1 MHQSP
6 PPFPSSSDPRGAPPP
21 PGKPPASRGLSGC
34 AIAAIIGAVALF
46 FGVFVIAILA
56 AIAVPAYQDYIARSK
71 VHQAYAVGLSL
82 QPQIEELRAQSGRCP
97 GNDEIGYGED
107 ATIDLGGADGAN
119 GGSRAWLTAGALD
132 SGECAIELRFEGV
145 SPRIDGRTLVF
156 ESGADGWHCLAGTLE
171 DPQRPVACRR
181 AATSAP

>member
-6 PPFPSSSDPRGAPPP
+6 PPFPSSSDPRGAPP

-82 QPQIEELRAQSGRCP
+82 QSQIEELRAQSGRCP